1 VVAERALRIGALS
14 AAPPVR
20 RPASAQAYGCKALD
34 NAVRLISKLICANC
48 SPPRRIHCIAK
59 AFCDQQKSRWRIIS
73 SGRGFV
79 FDVQLVR
86 TLCQE
91 LLERK
96 TLQESSNSCT
106 CYKLSF
112 KTIKKRFG

>member
-1 VVAERALRIGALS
+1 
-14 AAPPVR
+14 
-20 RPASAQAYGCKALD
+20 
-34 NAVRLISKLICANC
+34 
-48 SPPRRIHCIAK
+48 
-59 AFCDQQKSRWRIIS
+59 
-73 SGRGFV
+73 V

-112 KTIKKRFG
+112 KTIKKKFG